1 MKHVL
6 VIGATGRIGQLVV
19 NALAKLD
26 EVQVTAFSRL
36 TSKNQLSVPANV
48 HTIKGDLANQ
58 PALHALIA
66 RQDFVVVATA
76 GDFLLQAQQ
85 LVAAMAG
92 LTQPQIIWVTGLGI
106 HQEVPG
112 KIGAMLSQL
121 AEQHPDY
128 VAAADTIVNSGQKY
142 LLLRCAALT
151 DESADQYV
159 VSAEGQ
165 AVHSETVSRQAV
177 AHLIADV
184 VAGKRVAP
192 AHASWGVTE

>member
-1 MKHVL
+1 MKRVL
-6 VIGATGRIGQLVV
+6 VIGATGRIGRLVV
-19 NALAKLD
+19 NELAKPD
-26 EVQVTAFSRL
+26 AVQVTAFSRM
-36 TSKNQLSVPANV
+36 TSNNQLSVPTNV
-48 HTIKGDLANQ
+48 RTIKGDLSNRLR
-58 PALHALIA
+58 LHDLIA

-121 AEQHPDY
+121 AKQHPDY

-151 DESADQYV
+151 DAPSGQYV

-165 AVHSETVSRQAV
+165 AIHSETVSRQAV

-184 VAGKRVAP
+184 VVGRKVAP
-192 AHASWGVTE
+192 AYASWGVTQ